1 MDHLIRNLIDCRII
15 TFRDIERI
23 RQDLKKEG
31 RIHDVSDF
39 MGEESFRI
47 DNTEKPGYTLIGR
60 ESIK

>member
-47 DNTEKPGYTLIGR
+47 DNTEVGF
-60 ESIK
+60 SV